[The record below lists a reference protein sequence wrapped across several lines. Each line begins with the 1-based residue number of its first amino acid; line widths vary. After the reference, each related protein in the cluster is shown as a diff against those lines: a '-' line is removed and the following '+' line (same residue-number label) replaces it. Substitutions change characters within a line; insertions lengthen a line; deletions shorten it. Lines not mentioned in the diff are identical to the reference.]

1 MGDVDSIVAVATGP
15 AAGGIG
21 VVRVS
26 GPAAPRIAEQL
37 LGACPP
43 PRQAKVATFS
53 DAAGEVLDHGVA
65 LYFAAPASF
74 TGEHVLELQGH
85 GSRVVLQLLVERCVQ
100 LGARLARPG
109 EFSERAFL
117 NGKLDLAQAEA
128 IADLIAAGSEAS
140 ARAAMRSLQGEF
152 SQRVNALLES
162 LTRLRVHVEAAIDF
176 PDEDIDF
183 LADAAIERQWQ
194 RCVELHAT
202 LIEQTRRGARL
213 REGLHVAIVGPP
225 NAGKSSLLNALA
237 GDERA
242 IVTATAGTTRDV
254 LREVVLIDGV
264 EITLADTAGLRC
276 DSDDQ
281 IELEGMRRARAEGD
295 RADLILAVVEHA
307 DQKALAQLQSELPIE
322 VPVIWIGNKI
332 DCSASAPGEWAVG
345 DRPLA
350 QSRGIA
356 LSAKTGAGLA
366 DLHAALK
373 QFAEHRTPDSGSFSA
388 RQRHVDAL
396 LRTGEHLRIAGEHL
410 QSRMGELMAEELR
423 LAQQA
428 LGEITGVFDADALLG
443 EIFSSFCIG
452 K

>member
-1 MGDVDSIVAVATGP
+1 MNTADTIAAIATGP

-21 VVRVS
+21 VVRLS
-26 GPAAPRIAEQL
+26 GPEVPLIAERL
-37 LGACPP
+37 LGDCPP
-43 PRQAKVATFS
+43 PRRARYAEFR
-53 DAAGEVLDHGVA
+53 DGAGELLDQGIA

-85 GSRVVLQLLVERCVQ
+85 GSRVMLQLLLQRCVE

-128 IADLIAAGSEAS
+128 IADLISAGSEAG
-140 ARAAMRSLQGEF
+140 ARAALRSLQGEF
-152 SQRVNALLES
+152 SIQVNRLLER

-183 LADAAIERQWQ
+183 LADAAIEQQWRACLAQ
-194 RCVELHAT
+194 HDQLLQQA
-202 LIEQTRRGARL
+202 RRGARL

-254 LREVVLIDGV
+254 LREAVLIDGV
-264 EITLADTAGLRC
+264 EITLADTAGLRA
-276 DSDDQ
+276 DTDDQ
-281 IELEGMRRARAEGD
+281 IELEGMRRARAERD
-295 RADLILAVVEHA
+295 RADLILAVVDHRDKA
-307 DQKALAQLQSELPIE
+307 ALAELQAELPDG
-322 VPVIWIGNKI
+322 VTVIWIGNKI
-332 DCSASAPGEWAVG
+332 DQAGPPSGRWQPDGRS
-345 DRPLA
+345 
-350 QSRGIA
+350 GIA
-356 LSAKTGAGLA
+356 LSAKTGQGL
-366 DLHAALK
+366 DQLHRALK
-373 QFAEHRTPDSGSFSA
+373 QFAEQRTPEAGGFSA
-388 RQRHVDAL
+388 RQRHIDAL
-396 LRTGEHLRIAGEHL
+396 QRTGQHLQIAGDHL
-410 QSRMGELMAEELR
+410 ATRMGELMAEELR

>member
-1 MGDVDSIVAVATGP
+1 MNSSATDTIAAVATGP

-21 VVRVS
+21 VVRLS
-26 GPAAPRIAEQL
+26 GPQVPAIAEQW
-37 LGACPP
+37 LGRCPP
-43 PRQAKVATFS
+43 PRRAHYAAFR
-53 DAAGEVLDHGVA
+53 DAAGGLLDQGIA

-74 TGEHVLELQGH
+74 TGEHVLELQAH
-85 GSRVVLQLLVERCVQ
+85 GSRVVLQLLLERCVE

-140 ARAAMRSLQGEF
+140 ARAAMRSLQGVF
-152 SQRVNALLES
+152 SQQVNALLQR

-176 PDEDIDF
+176 PEEEIDF
-183 LADAAIERQWQ
+183 LADAAIEQQW
-194 RCVELHAT
+194 RACVDQQVR
-202 LIEQTRRGARL
+202 LIEGAQRGARL

-254 LREVVLIDGV
+254 LREAVLIDGV
-264 EITLADTAGLRC
+264 EITLADTAGLR
-276 DSDDQ
+276 SQTDDQ
-281 IELEGMRRARAEGD
+281 IELEGMRRARAERD
-295 RADLILAVVEHA
+295 RADLILAVVDHRDSEA
-307 DQKALAQLQSELPIE
+307 VLSLQAELPAAI
-322 VPVIWIGNKI
+322 PVIWIGNKI
-332 DCSASAPGEWAVG
+332 DQGAPDG
-345 DRPLA
+345 DSWRPA
-350 QSRGIA
+350 GVNGVA
-356 LSAKTGAGLA
+356 LSAKTGEGLSQ
-366 DLHAALK
+366 LHRALK
-373 QFAEHRTPDSGSFSA
+373 DFAEQRTPESGSYSA

-396 LRTGEHLRIAGEHL
+396 LRTGEHLQIAGEHL
-410 QSRMGELMAEELR
+410 QTRIGELLAEELR
-423 LAQQA
+423 LAQHA